1 MRHRPAL
8 IAAFA
13 ALIVLAAGCTPTI
26 PPVSTGGSSA
36 ATGSVNATGP
46 AGTAGTAQMDS
57 SNPDPAALLTV
68 ADVQSATGMAGLK
81 LVAQDTTGE
90 AVGRLNFANADGTL
104 VAIMN
109 IGDAVAFD
117 QSLSGMN
124 YSHDATGTGDMCYV
138 GPSPKLSPVLS
149 IFAAAQ
155 GDHAVMMKT
164 FAKENGGSETWLTI
178 DQLQRLVGLALSRWP
193 S

>member
-1 MRHRPAL
+1 MRVRPAL
-8 IAAFA
+8 IAALA
-13 ALIVLAAGCTPTI
+13 ALFVIAVGCTPTI
-26 PPVSTGGSSA
+26 PPASTGASSA
-36 ATGSVNATGP
+36 ATGSAGATDTP
-46 AGTAGTAQMDS
+46 QMNS
-57 SNPDPAALLTV
+57 SNPDPGALLSV
-68 ADVQSATGMAGLK
+68 ADVQTSTGMTGLAI
-81 LVAQDTTGE
+81 VAPDSTEE
-90 AVGRLNFANADGTL
+90 AVGRLNFANSEGTL

-124 YSHDATGTGDMCYV
+124 YSRDATGTGDMCYV

-164 FAKENGGSETWLTI
+164 FAKVKGGSDTWLTI
-178 DQLQRLVGLALSRWP
+178 DQLQQLVGLALKRWP

>member
-1 MRHRPAL
+1 MRVRSVL
-8 IAAFA
+8 IAALA
-13 ALIVLAAGCTPTI
+13 ALLLAAAGCTPTI
-26 PPVSTGGSSA
+26 PQATTGASSA
-36 ATGSVNATGP
+36 ATGSAGATD
-46 AGTAGTAQMDS
+46 TAQMNS
-57 SNPDPAALLTV
+57 SNPDPAALLSV
-68 ADVQSATGMAGLK
+68 ADIQTATGMTGLK
-81 LVAQDTTGE
+81 LAAPNSTQE
-90 AVGRLNFANADGTL
+90 AVGRLNFANEDGTL
-104 VAIMN
+104 VAIVN

-124 YSHDATGTGDMCYV
+124 YSRDATGTGDMCYV

-164 FAKENGGSETWLTI
+164 FAKVKGDSDTWLTI
-178 DQLQRLVGLALSRWP
+178 DQLQQLVGLALKRWP

>member
-1 MRHRPAL
+1 MRLR
-8 IAAFA
+8 IAVAA
-13 ALIVLAAGCTPTI
+13 ALAALVVLAVGCTPTA
-26 PPVSTGGSSA
+26 PPASTGGSTTGTGSVA
-36 ATGSVNATGP
+36 ATGSADATD
-46 AGTAGTAQMDS
+46 TAQMNS
-57 SNPDPAALLTV
+57 SNPDPAALLTI
-68 ADVQSATGMAGLK
+68 ADIQSATGMTGLK
-81 LVAQDTTGE
+81 VIAQDSTE
-90 AVGRLNFANADGTL
+90 QAVGRLNFASADGTL

-109 IGDAVAFD
+109 IGDGVAFD

-164 FAKENGGSETWLTI
+164 FLKVKDGTETWVSI
-178 DQLQRLVGLALSRWP
+178 DQLQKLVGLALSRWP